1 MENSL
6 LPFLK
11 GIPLFSHLPDEDI
24 QKIISVSK
32 QARFTDHQ
40 IVVNQ
45 NDKQIDHLF
54 VVLNGLAKN
63 IIINEDQEEITIK
76 TYGKGEVF
84 GLIHAMSGEG
94 FSYTIRAAHEV
105 EFLLVPLTIFE
116 SLMSK
121 YPFFM
126 EEVAR
131 LITLRLRELYKQ
143 LEKETSIAFS
153 SIQGSPYRKKVIE
166 FMSQPILTC
175 QKDDYLLEIAQT
187 ILDQRVGSIIV
198 LNEHQSPIGI
208 ITEKDLIKA
217 FTTLYQYHQ
226 GRECKTFVQAEEV
239 MTSPLITISPD
250 AFYYDAL
257 HLMLKHNIKHLPV
270 VDQET
275 VIGIVSTKN
284 LIHSFSNHSFRLIKE
299 IESTTSLEELLPMK
313 SQVNQMLQEMIQ
325 QHATPKELAAI
336 ITEMNE
342 RVTKKIISFAEKE
355 MIRDGYGTPPVSFC
369 WLSLGSE
376 GRKEQTLQTDQ
387 DNAIVYADVPEKEE
401 EKVDQYFTKLAE
413 KIVTYLDQY
422 GFPKCTGGVMATNP
436 KWRKSLSQWINS
448 IHLWYQKRSPDMI
461 RQFTIFFDFRPI
473 YGDYYLAEQIRNVFL
488 DQSQPPIF
496 LHLLAEDES
505 RIEVP
510 INRFG
515 RFITRKGEH
524 QGKIDMKHGGIL
536 HIINGL
542 RMLAFKYGIMET
554 SSWERI
560 EALKEKGILTFDEA
574 DEITQAFDDF
584 IILRIKYVDSF
595 IDPHHLS
602 KKERIQL
609 KKALMTARWF
619 QQWSIRHLAMPGS
632 HLRGF

>member
-1 MENSL
+1 MTTTL
-6 LPFLK
+6 LSFLK
-11 GIPLFSHLPDEDI
+11 GIPPFSHLPDEEI
-24 QKIISVSK
+24 KKIISVS
-32 QARFTDHQ
+32 QQVRFEEQQ
-40 IVVNQ
+40 IVVHQ
-45 NDKQIDHLF
+45 NEKQVDHLF

-63 IIINEDQEEITIK
+63 MIVNDSQEEITIK
-76 TYGKGEVF
+76 TYSKGEVF

-94 FSYTIRAAHEV
+94 FSYTIQAVNEV
-105 EFLLVPLTIFE
+105 EFLLVPITIFE
-116 SLMSK
+116 SLMAK
-121 YPFFM
+121 YPFFT

-131 LITLRLRELYKQ
+131 LITKRLQELYKH
-143 LEKETSIAFS
+143 LEKETSISFKN
-153 SIQGSPYRKKVIE
+153 QKGSPYRKKVIE
-166 FMSQPILTC
+166 FMSQPVLTC
-175 QKDDYLLEIAQT
+175 QKDDHLLEIAET
-187 ILDQRVGSIIV
+187 ILRQRVGSIIV
-198 LNEHQSPIGI
+198 LNERQSPIGI
-208 ITEKDLIKA
+208 ITEKDLIQA
-217 FTTLYQYHQ
+217 FTMLYNHHSSD
-226 GRECKTFVQAEEV
+226 KTTIKAKEI
-239 MTSPLITISPD
+239 MTSPLVTISPD
-250 AFYYDAL
+250 AFYFDAL

-270 VDQET
+270 VDQEN
-275 VIGIVSTKN
+275 VVGIVSTKN

-299 IESTTSLEELLPMK
+299 IESATTLAELMPIK

-342 RVTKKIISFAEKE
+342 RVTKKIISIAEKE
-355 MIRDGYGTPPVSFC
+355 MIRDGYGTPPVPYC

-387 DNAIVYADVPEKEE
+387 DNAIVYADVPEEE
-401 EKVDQYFTKLAE
+401 EKKVDQYFTKLAE

-473 YGDYYLAEQIRNVFL
+473 YGDYYLAEQLRNVFL

-515 RFITRKGEH
+515 RFITRKGEQ

-536 HIINGL
+536 HIVNGL

-584 IILRIKYVDSF
+584 IILRIKHVDSF
-595 IDPHHLS
+595 INPHHLT